1 MQKAKLSS
9 SIDLMVSA
17 KDITDLMVKKTKENE
32 ALVERAYSF
41 AKKAHGDQKRFS
53 GEPYFESHVVEVA
66 KNLARLHMDA
76 KTIAAGLLH
85 DTVEDSNIS
94 DEEILKE
101 FGPEIS
107 FLVKGVTKLGKLKYR
122 GLERHVESLRKFFIA
137 TGQDARVIVIK
148 LADRLHN
155 VSTLRHVPEAKRKR
169 IALETLE
176 IYAPIANRLGIG
188 RIQGELED
196 YSFEFAYPKEFEQ
209 VKKLLKER
217 ETAGELEAEKI
228 KRSLRKELAENGV
241 KSFKT
246 DSRIKHLWSLY
257 LKLKRHDMDMDK
269 IYDLV
274 ALRIIVPSIED
285 CYRVLGIIHKKW
297 RPLPGRIKD
306 YIALPKPNGYQSIHT
321 TVFSGDGGIIEIQIR
336 TKEMHE
342 EAEFGIASHLGYKEV
357 GKKKSKPKEENVNKK
372 LEWIQEITE
381 WQKNVSKSGEF
392 LEHLKM
398 DFFKNRVFVFT
409 PQGDVIELPE
419 ESSPID
425 FAYAIH
431 SDVGN
436 HVSGAKVNG
445 KLVAL
450 NTKLKNADIVEIST
464 KEGSKPSAKWL
475 EFTKTAFARKQ
486 IKSHAQE
493 GLADQFA
500 KFLKGNK

>member
-1 MQKAKLSS
+1 MRKQARSS
-9 SIDLMVSA
+9 TIVFMSSA
-17 KDITDLMVKKTKENE
+17 KDIIDHMSKRTRESE
-32 ALVERAYSF
+32 ALIERAYSF
-41 AKKAHGDQKRFS
+41 AKKSHGDQKRFS
-53 GEPYFESHVVEVA
+53 GESYFESHVVEVA
-66 KNLARLHMDA
+66 KNLALLHMDA

-85 DTVEDSNIS
+85 DTVEDSNVS

-107 FLVKGVTKLGKLKYR
+107 FLVKGVTKLGKLKYH
-122 GLERHVESLRKFFIA
+122 GVERHVESLRKFFIA
-137 TGQDARVIVIK
+137 TGQDARVIIIK

-155 VSTLRHVPEAKRKR
+155 VSTLKHVPEAKRKR

-196 YSFEFAYPKEFEQ
+196 YSFEYAYPKEFEQ

-217 ETAGELEAEKI
+217 ATASELEAEKI
-228 KRSLRKELAENGV
+228 KRSLRKELAISGIKN
-241 KSFKT
+241 FKT
-246 DSRIKHLWSLY
+246 DSRVKHLWSLY
-257 LKLKRHDMDMDK
+257 LKLKRHEMDIDK

-274 ALRIIVPSIED
+274 ALRIVVPTIED
-285 CYRVLGIIHKKW
+285 CYRALGVIHKKW

-321 TVFSGDGGIIEIQIR
+321 TVFSGDGGTVEIQIR

-357 GKKKSKPKEENVNKK
+357 GKNKPKEEHMSKK
-372 LEWIQEITE
+372 LEWIQELAE

-392 LEHLKM
+392 LEHLKT

-409 PQGDVIELPE
+409 PKGDVIELPE

-436 HVSGAKVNG
+436 HVFGTKVNG

-450 NTKLKNADIVEIST
+450 NTKLKNADIVEIIT
-464 KEGSKPSAKWL
+464 KEGSKPSTKWL
-475 EFTKTAFARKQ
+475 EFSKTAFARKQ
-486 IKSHAQE
+486 IKLHAQE
-493 GLADQFA
+493 GLANQFA
-500 KFLKGNK
+500 KFLKGGS

>member
-1 MQKAKLSS
+1 MT
-9 SIDLMVSA
+9 SA
-17 KDITDLMVKKTKENE
+17 KDITDLMVKKTRDNE
-32 ALVERAYSF
+32 ALVEKAYVF
-41 AKKAHGDQKRFS
+41 AKNAHGDQKRFS

-66 KNLARLHMDA
+66 KNLARLRMDA

-85 DTVEDSNIS
+85 DAVEDAQVS
-94 DEEILKE
+94 DEEILNE

-137 TGQDARVIVIK
+137 TGQDARVIVVK

-155 VSTLRHVPEAKRKR
+155 VSTLKYVPEAKRKR
-169 IALETLE
+169 IAMETLE

-196 YSFEFAYPKEFEQ
+196 YSFEFAYPKEYEQ
-209 VKKLLKER
+209 VKRLLKER
-217 ETAGELEAEKI
+217 ESASEQEAEKI
-228 KRSLRKELAENGV
+228 KRSLRKELAESGI
-241 KSFKT
+241 KHFKT
-246 DSRIKHLWSLY
+246 DSRVKHLWSLY
-257 LKLKRHDMDMDK
+257 LKLKRYEMDIEK
-269 IYDLV
+269 IHDLV
-274 ALRIIVPSIED
+274 ALRIIVPTIED

-321 TVFSGDGGIIEIQIR
+321 TVFSGDGGTIEIQIR

-342 EAEFGIASHLGYKEV
+342 EAEFGIASHLGYKEI
-357 GKKKSKPKEENVNKK
+357 GKNKPSSEHISKK

-392 LEHLKM
+392 MEHLKM
-398 DFFKNRVFVFT
+398 DFFKSRVFVFT
-409 PQGDVIELPE
+409 PKGDVIELPE
-419 ESSPID
+419 ESSPVD

-436 HVSGAKVNG
+436 HISGAKVNG
-445 KLVAL
+445 RLVAL
-450 NTKLKNADIVEIST
+450 NTKLKNADIVEITT

-475 EFTKTAFARKQ
+475 DFTKTAFARKQ
-486 IKSHAQE
+486 IKSHTHNQD
-493 GLADQFA
+493 GLANQFA
-500 KFLKGNK
+500 KFLKGSK